1 MECEGLSNIIAWI
14 SYCSLSLAMHQSHKQ
29 LCRGET
35 EGLPS
40 ADTRC
45 WAGLGWA
52 GLGWAG
58 RGNVHYEGGG
68 EYPEYQNYDDQL
80 LIFISDEVAS
90 RGGWVWVGVFCLHY
104 RKIAIF
110 RHYI

>member
-1 MECEGLSNIIAWI
+1 MQTLGAGL
-14 SYCSLSLAMHQSHKQ
+14 
-29 LCRGET
+29 G
-35 EGLPS
+35 
-40 ADTRC
+40 

-90 RGGWVWVGVFCLHY
+90 RGGWVGVGVFCLYY
-104 RKIAIF
+104 RTIAIF
-110 RHYI
+110 RHYRKMAGGQVETVGSC